1 MSQHSLKYWIHR
13 RLALLLVIVMACG
26 TVSSLLLIDWLFDR
40 FEHKS
45 TSDELGRAVALLE
58 RDSVALASVATDYG
72 FWDDTSAF
80 VTGRKPDYWLHFTPA
95 LMINSQWDWIL
106 VRDATLQP
114 FSSLTL
120 RAGQVTSLSTT
131 DLAALSRVLP
141 AECPHQLSRI
151 GWLADQP
158 FLFAQAPIA
167 DADRSPVRGCMV
179 FGRWLDAD
187 YRQQIASMSGAEI
200 QLAPLPS
207 PAPKQF
213 APLWSPAPDIVRL
226 NSPTLNTQLYTNL
239 QSSLAQQRWITVLV
253 LLANMVLL
261 TSIVLFALRELIQ
274 RKIVSRLE
282 HFALLVDQYFLNRD
296 HRTRW
301 PVHDHDEI
309 DHLGHALNLL
319 ATEIEGQIRSIAYD
333 ADHDALTG
341 LGNRRFLLRTLQ
353 EALLALELRSAPP
366 SCLLLIDLDSFKL
379 INDHLGHALGDTAL
393 CMVAQRLKN
402 ALRTDDTVVR
412 IGGDEFAVWL
422 PNTDQPT
429 AAHIAA
435 QLCVNIAQPL
445 PQADGIGNVTASIG
459 VAPLYWDL
467 TATELLRNADLAMYE
482 AKRRGKNQAV
492 VFDQDIYQ
500 AFTRRAELEAA
511 LRLAIERQQ
520 IEAWFQ
526 PIVDAQTQQIQSIEA
541 LARWRLDGVWIAPYE
556 FIPIAEE
563 AGLIGELGQQMLK
576 HACATLQRL
585 HGLGWPISCSVNVSI
600 RQFSDGDLGAEVLSL
615 LQLHQLTPDVLHIEV
630 TESLIAQREV
640 ELSRTLHRLSELG
653 LRLHLDDF
661 GTGYSS
667 LSRLQQLP
675 LHTLK
680 IDRSFVTPLSEGN
693 TVMVHTIV
701 EMARSLGLQVIAEG
715 VETLGQYELLCQLNV
730 DFMQGYLF
738 AKPMPEAELLVWLE
752 QQPLTQASC

>member
-1 MSQHSLKYWIHR
+1 MSQTSLKYWIHR
-13 RLALLLVIVMACG
+13 RLALLLVLVMACG
-26 TVSSLLLIDWLFDR
+26 TISSLSLIDWLFDR
-40 FEHKS
+40 FEHQS
-45 TSDELGRAVALLE
+45 TQAELGRAAALLH
-58 RDSVALASVATDYG
+58 RDSDALSAVAADYG

-80 VTGRKPDYWLHFTPA
+80 LAGRKPDYWAHFTPA
-95 LMINSQWDWIL
+95 LMKSSQWDWVL
-106 VRDATLQP
+106 VRDQQLQP
-114 FSSLTL
+114 FSSVTL
-120 RAGQVTSLSTT
+120 RAGQMATLDDASI
-131 DLAALSRVLP
+131 ANLSRVLP
-141 AECPHQLSRI
+141 STCTRQASQIS
-151 GWLADQP
+151 WLAEQP

-167 DADRSPVRGCMV
+167 ASAQYPAQGCVV
-179 FGRWLDAD
+179 FGRWLNQT
-187 YRQQIASMSGAEI
+187 YRQQIASMSGVEI
-200 QLAPLPS
+200 LIAARNPATATPQNLSMVSLDS
-207 PAPKQF
+207 PN
-213 APLWSPAPDIVRL
+213 LNVRL
-226 NSPTLNTQLYTNL
+226 YTETRKT
-239 QSSLAQQRWITVLV
+239 LAQQRWITALV
-253 LLANMVLL
+253 LLGNMVLL
-261 TSIVLFALRELIQ
+261 TSIVLFALGELIQ

-282 HFALLVDQYFLNRD
+282 HFAALVDRYFLTRD

-319 ATEIEGQIRSIAYD
+319 ATEIECQIRSIAHD

-353 EALLALELRSAPP
+353 DALSALELRSAPP
-366 SCLLLIDLDSFKL
+366 SCLLLIDLDGFKL

-402 ALRTDDTVVR
+402 SLRTDDTVVR

-429 AAHIAA
+429 ALNIAG
-435 QLCVNIAQPL
+435 QLCSRIAQPL
-445 PQADGIGNVTASIG
+445 PQGDGVSSVTASIG
-459 VAPLYWDL
+459 IAPLYREL
-467 TATELLRNADLAMYE
+467 LPTTLLRNADLAMYE

-492 VFDQDIYQ
+492 VFDQAIHQ

-511 LRLAIERQQ
+511 LRLALERQQ

-526 PIVDAQTQQIQSIEA
+526 PIVDAQTQRIQSVEA
-541 LARWRLDGVWIAPYE
+541 LARWCLDGVWIAPYE

-563 AGLIGELGQQMLK
+563 AGLIGELGRQMLTRS
-576 HACATLQRL
+576 CEMLRRL
-585 HGLGWPISCSVNVSI
+585 HDLGWSFSCSVNVSI
-600 RQFSDGDLGAEVLSL
+600 RQFSDDGLGSDSHGGLGAEIMSL
-615 LQLHQLTPDVLHIEV
+615 LQLYQLAPEFLHLEV

-640 ELSRTLHRLSELG
+640 ELSATLNHLSALG

-680 IDRSFVTPLSEGN
+680 IDRSFVTPLSDGQ

-715 VETLGQYELLCQLNV
+715 VETMTQYELLCQLKV

-738 AKPMPEAELLVWLE
+738 AKPMPEAALIDWLGH
-752 QQPLTQASC
+752 Q